1 MQMVPGINK
10 IKNINYLNKINQKD
24 YIGLNIDKRK

>member
-1 MQMVPGINK
+1 MWRVRGINK
-10 IKNINYLNKINQKD
+10 MKNINYLNKNKLKN